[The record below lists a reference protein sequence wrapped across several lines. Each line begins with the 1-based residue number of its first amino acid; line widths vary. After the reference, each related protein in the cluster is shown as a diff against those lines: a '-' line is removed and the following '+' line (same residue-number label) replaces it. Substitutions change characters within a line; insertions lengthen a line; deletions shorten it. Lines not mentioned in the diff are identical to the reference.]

1 MSAIAIIPARGGSK
15 RIPRKNLR
23 PLGGVPVISYAINVA
38 LKSKLFE
45 RVFVTTD
52 DQEIAN
58 LSINLG
64 AEVPYLRN
72 ADLSDD
78 YATTIDV
85 ISDFVVQLQQQ
96 GELYEY
102 ACCIYPVTPFLQVE
116 RLKEAYEIIQTNSW
130 DYVFPAIEFSTPVER
145 GFKKNHFGVI
155 EFKYPEFEATRTQDI
170 EKTFHDSG
178 QFYFGKSEAWFSKK
192 PILTGKSTF
201 IEMLKYESLDIDDI
215 HDWEL
220 ADKIFSIQSN
230 FPIIKK
236 NS

>member
-1 MSAIAIIPARGGSK
+1 MSSIAIIPARGGSK

-23 PLGGVPVISYAINVA
+23 TLGGVPVISYAIKVA

-52 DQEIAN
+52 DQEIADI
-58 LSINLG
+58 SIDFG
-64 AEVPYLRN
+64 AEVPYLRSAN
-72 ADLSDD
+72 LSDD

-96 GELYEY
+96 GEFYEY
-102 ACCIYPVTPFLQVE
+102 ACCIYPVTPFLQAK
-116 RLKEAYEIIQTNSW
+116 RLKEAYEIIRTNSW

-145 GFKKNHFGVI
+145 GFKKDNFGVI
-155 EFKYPEFEATRTQDI
+155 DFKYPEFASTRTQDI

-178 QFYFGKSEAWFSKK
+178 QFYFGKFEAWSLKK

-201 IEMLKYESLDIDDI
+201 IEMLKHESLDIDDI
-215 HDWEL
+215 HDWEF
-220 ADKIFSIQSN
+220 ADKLFNTQSN
-230 FPIIKK
+230 FPIV
-236 NS
+236 

>member
-1 MSAIAIIPARGGSK
+1 MSSIAIIPARGGSK

-23 PLGGVPVISYAINVA
+23 TLGGVPVISYAINVA

-52 DQEIAN
+52 DQEIADI
-58 LSINLG
+58 SMDFG

-72 ADLSDD
+72 ANLSDD

-102 ACCIYPVTPFLQVE
+102 ACCIYPVTPFLQAK
-116 RLKEAYEIIQTNSW
+116 RLKEAYEIIRTNSW

-145 GFKKNHFGVI
+145 GFKKDNFGVI
-155 EFKYPEFEATRTQDI
+155 DFKYPEFASTRTQDI

-178 QFYFGKSEAWFSKK
+178 QFYFGKFEAWSLKK

-201 IEMLKYESLDIDDI
+201 TEMLKHECLDIDDI
-215 HDWEL
+215 YDWEF
-220 ADKIFSIQSN
+220 ADKLFNTQSN
-230 FPIIKK
+230 FPIV
-236 NS
+236 